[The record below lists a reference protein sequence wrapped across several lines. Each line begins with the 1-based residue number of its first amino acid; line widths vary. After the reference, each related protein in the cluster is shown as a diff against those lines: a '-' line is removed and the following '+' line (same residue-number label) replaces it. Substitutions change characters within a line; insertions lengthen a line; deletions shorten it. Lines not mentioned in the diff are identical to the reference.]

1 MFIKRE
7 DKNDYLLTDG
17 NTKNVSNY
25 LDPGV
30 YDMGIKIGF
39 DTSIFF
45 KKNEMYKKGSTISN
59 GVHKEIKKYF
69 DNFMSKEMDEARN
82 EMNML
87 TKVGLIF
94 TGDPG
99 TGKTFL
105 AGQIAQ
111 KLSEEKKA
119 VSIIGTNNYSI
130 LKMHN
135 LIDDI
140 RKEDSNKWIVLILD
154 EFEKVMNNFEDTNF
168 LSFLDGN
175 NSRKNVITIAI
186 VNSTKKLPDFLIK
199 RPGRF
204 EKIFNFKT
212 EDANTLNGII
222 ETIIPNKFK
231 SKITKENIIS
241 ELKSNKARLGESQ
254 VPITVDSIRLKIRD
268 KITELIRNEK
278 NKLAPKVQVALA

>member
-17 NTKNVSNY
+17 NTKNVSNC
-25 LDPGV
+25 LNPGV
-30 YDMGIKIGF
+30 YDMTVKIGF
-39 DTSIFF
+39 NTTILF
-45 KKNEMYKKGSTISN
+45 KKNEMYRKGSTIEN
-59 GVHKEIKKYF
+59 GVHKEIKEYF
-69 DNFMSKEMDEARN
+69 DDFMSKEMDEARN
-82 EMNML
+82 EMDML

-111 KLSEEKKA
+111 RLCEEKKA
-119 VSIIGTNNYSI
+119 ISIIGTNNYSI
-130 LKMHN
+130 LKMHA

-140 RKEDSNKWIVLILD
+140 REEDNDRWIILILD

-168 LSFLDGN
+168 LSFLDGS

-212 EDANTLNGII
+212 EDTNTLNGII

-231 SKITKENIIS
+231 SKITKETVIN

-254 VPITVDSIRLKIRD
+254 IPITVDSIRLKIRD
-268 KITELIRNEK
+268 KITELIRKEK
-278 NKLAPKVQVALA
+278 NKFVPKVQIALA